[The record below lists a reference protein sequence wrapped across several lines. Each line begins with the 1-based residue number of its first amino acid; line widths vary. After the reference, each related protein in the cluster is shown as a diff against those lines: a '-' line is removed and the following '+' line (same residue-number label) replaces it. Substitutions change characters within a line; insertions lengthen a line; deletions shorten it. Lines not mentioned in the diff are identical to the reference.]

1 MGGALLLD
9 AQLLDFAVERTL
21 RHEEFG
27 SRLTASAVVVFQSLD
42 NLLALHVGL
51 GPLARG
57 LVGHLLALGENGRRG
72 VVVAARG
79 GVA

>member
-57 LVGHLLALGENGRRG
+57 SSVTSSLSAKTGAGEWL
-72 VVVAARG
+72 
-79 GVA
+79 